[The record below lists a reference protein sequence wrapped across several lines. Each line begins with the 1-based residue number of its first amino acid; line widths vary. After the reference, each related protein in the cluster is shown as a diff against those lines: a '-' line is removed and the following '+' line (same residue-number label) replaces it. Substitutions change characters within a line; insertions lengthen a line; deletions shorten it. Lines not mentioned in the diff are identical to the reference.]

1 MPEPEWTTACPD
13 WERRIVDGRSLI
25 PFAPLFPNEAEVA
38 LAYFRALRIVDAAGR
53 PPIGDS
59 SRPWLIDLA
68 AAIFGAYDPQ
78 TGRRLIREF
87 LLLISKKNGKSTTA
101 AGIML
106 TALLLNWRESAEYY
120 ILAPT
125 LKVANNSFFAARD
138 MVRADDELTEI
149 LHVQEHIKT
158 ITHRAS
164 KALLRVVAAD
174 AETVS
179 GQKTTGILI
188 DELWLFGKR
197 ANAANML
204 SEATGGLVSRPE
216 GFVIM
221 LSTQSDEPPAGVFK
235 EKLSYFRKVRD
246 GEIVNKR
253 SLPVIYE
260 FPHALVKSKAYL
272 KPENFYVT
280 NPNLGLSVDPQ
291 WLVEKLREAQDAED
305 PAGGVNLF
313 LAKHLN
319 VEIGQNLRADRWA
332 GADSWQA
339 AADPTLTLATLL
351 ARCEVVVAGIDG
363 GGLDDLLS
371 VTFVGRERVTR
382 RWLAWGRSF
391 VHIKGVLRRKAS
403 AAQLID
409 FAKAGDLVVVD
420 NDGPIEWH
428 LLAAIVESEDGRELG
443 PGRIA
448 IGDAVSLFAPS
459 NEDGK
464 SDTPEPDADSVPPD
478 IALLVELCVEV
489 DHAGLLHGVGID
501 PAGVGMIVD
510 ALAAAGIY
518 PETEGQLTRVHAVSQ
533 GYKLMGAIKTAERKL
548 DDGTFVHAGQPI
560 YAWAVGNAKTELKGN
575 ALMITKQLSGAGK
588 IDPLMSLFDAVALMS
603 LNPELDR
610 SIYTADRGLAVF
622 G

>member
-13 WERRIVDGRSLI
+13 WERRIVEGRSLI
-25 PFAPLFPNEAEVA
+25 PFAPLFPDEAAVGLE
-38 LAYFRALRIVDAAGR
+38 YFKRHRIVDAPGS
-53 PPIGDS
+53 PTIGES
-59 SRPWLIDLA
+59 SRPWLLDFA
-68 AAIFGAYDPQ
+68 AALFGAYDAA

-87 LLLISKKNGKSTTA
+87 LLLISKKNSKSTTA

-106 TALLLNWRESAEYY
+106 TVLELNWRLSAEYY

-125 LKVANNSFFAARD
+125 LEIANNSFFPARD
-138 MVRADDELTEI
+138 MIKADDELSEI

-158 ITHRAS
+158 ISHRGTRAFL
-164 KALLRVVAAD
+164 KVVAAD

-179 GQKTTGILI
+179 GKKTAGILI

-197 ANAANML
+197 VNAANML
-204 SEATGGLVSRPE
+204 REATGGLVSRPE
-216 GFVIM
+216 GFVIWA
-221 LSTQSDEPPAGVFK
+221 STQSDEPPAGVYK

-246 GEIVNKR
+246 GKIVDKR

-260 FPHALVKSKAYL
+260 FPRAMVKSKTYL
-272 KPENFYVT
+272 NAENFHVT
-280 NPNLGLSVDPQ
+280 NPNLGLSVDAE
-291 WLVEKLREAQDAED
+291 WLADELRKAQHADD
-305 PAGGVNLF
+305 PAAGLNLF

-319 VEIGQNLRADRWA
+319 VEIGQNLRTDRWA
-332 GADSWQA
+332 GADSWEA
-339 AADPTLTLATLL
+339 AADPTLTLETLL

-371 VTFVGRERVTR
+371 LTVIGRERLTR

-391 VHIKGVLRRKAS
+391 VHIKGLLRRKAS

-420 NDGPIEWH
+420 GEGALEWH
-428 LLAAIVESEDGRELG
+428 RLAAIVERDDGREVG
-443 PGRIA
+443 RGRTAPGA
-448 IGDAVSLFAPS
+448 D
-459 NEDGK
+459 
-464 SDTPEPDADSVPPD
+464 EPDADSVPPD

-489 DHAGLLHGVGID
+489 DQAGLLYGVGID

-533 GYKLMGAIKTAERKL
+533 GYKLMGPIKTAERKL
-548 DDGTFVHAGQPI
+548 EDGTFAHAGQPI